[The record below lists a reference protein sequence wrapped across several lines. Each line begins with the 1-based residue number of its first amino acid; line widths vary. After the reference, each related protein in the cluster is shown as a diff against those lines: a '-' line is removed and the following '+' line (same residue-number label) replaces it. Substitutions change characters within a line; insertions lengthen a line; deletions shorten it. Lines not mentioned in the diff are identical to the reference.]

1 MAPWRVFE
9 YCWVCCSRQ
18 NNIFLGCWVD
28 HLSWEKAYREVRG
41 SVPPAER
48 QRGSE
53 EVYWLFPLAAEFRF
67 LIRERQRWSV

>member
-9 YCWVCCSRQ
+9 YYWVCCSRQ

-41 SVPPAER
+41 SVPPAE
-48 QRGSE
+48 
-53 EVYWLFPLAAEFRF
+53 AES
-67 LIRERQRWSV
+67 Q